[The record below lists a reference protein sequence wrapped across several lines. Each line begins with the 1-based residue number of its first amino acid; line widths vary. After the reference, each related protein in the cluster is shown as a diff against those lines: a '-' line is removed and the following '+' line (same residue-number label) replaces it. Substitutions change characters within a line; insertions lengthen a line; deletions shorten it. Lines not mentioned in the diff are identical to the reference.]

1 MNIAIFGELNQ
12 FELVVLSSLMPAV
25 FIYLWALITGDIK
38 VSNLN
43 QGYYQLKFYQCKFLY
58 FQNFESSK
66 TAYSVYTAKD
76 PINCYQNYT
85 EEKKDT

>member
-12 FELVVLSSLMPAV
+12 FELVVLTSLMPAV
-25 FIYLWALITGDIK
+25 FIYLWILITGDIK
-38 VSNLN
+38 
-43 QGYYQLKFYQCKFLY
+43 
-58 FQNFESSK
+58 NFERSK
-66 TAYSVYTAKD
+66 TAYSAYTAKD

>member
-1 MNIAIFGELNQ
+1 MKIAIFGELNQ
-12 FELVVLSSLMPAV
+12 FELTVLISLMPAV
-25 FIYLWALITGDIK
+25 FIYLWTLITGDIK
-38 VSNLN
+38 
-43 QGYYQLKFYQCKFLY
+43 
-58 FQNFESSK
+58 NFEGSK